1 MKQKLTPEQK
11 AKRRAQI
18 EKELEVVKAKEKK
31 LDIQLKSVIKQQKEY
46 EKKNKLLFFNDPDKG
61 YLGKHGKWESNP
73 TQKKYFEALKNPLYK
88 ILGLVGGN
96 RTAKTFSSTGVTA
109 LTGIKGCF
117 PWEDP
122 NEVGTWFWN
131 NRGWEPPIKIR
142 IVGQDWEKH
151 IKTVIVATIKEL
163 WPASWGFDPRKN
175 GQGVEANWTH
185 PAGTI
190 EILSNSS
197 ESSVFEGW
205 NGHIV
210 IYDEPPKRENRIA
223 CARGLVDYQ
232 GIEIFAMTLLKEAW
246 IDQDV
251 VNGVD
256 KNGQLDKSTIF
267 FTSDIQDNV
276 GFGITQEGVDQ
287 FAKTLT
293 EDEKSARLRGVPS
306 YKSGIIL
313 NMDREIHVVER
324 NFEIPSSWMVDVAID
339 IGIQK
344 AHDILYLAT
353 SPDGRKYVCFEE
365 TVSGNGDIIAE
376 SIIQK
381 KNRYMLRINRVI
393 CDPLAKGNTA
403 GQDFEHSTW
412 SKIDAALNRFDMY
425 LEAGSKL
432 KNDGVITINSLLMT
446 VNKIP
451 MLFFFRDLGKTVK
464 QCLNWMYDKEGK
476 PSKKDDDMC
485 ENLYRLALLET
496 EWEEPDLSWD
506 SLYSDGSNE
515 RDPVTGY

>member
-11 AKRRAQI
+11 AKIIAQTK
-18 EKELEVVKAKEKK
+18 KELAAVKAKEEK
-31 LDIQLKSVIKQQKEY
+31 LDIQKKSLIKQQKEY

-61 YLGKHGKWESNP
+61 YLGKNGKWESNP
-73 TQKKYFEALKNPLYK
+73 IQKKYFQALRDPQYK
-88 ILGLVGGN
+88 IYGLVGAN
-96 RTAKTFSSTGVTA
+96 RISKTFSSTGVTVLTA
-109 LTGIKGCF
+109 LRGCF

-131 NRGWEPPIKIR
+131 SRNWEPPIKIR

-151 IKTVIVATIKEL
+151 IKTVIISTIKEL
-163 WPASWGFDPRKN
+163 WPHSWGFQSRKN
-175 GQGVEANWTH
+175 GQGVEATWTH
-185 PAGTI
+185 PSGSTI

-197 ESSVFEGW
+197 ESELFEGW
-205 NGHIV
+205 NGNII
-210 IYDEPPKRENRIA
+210 IYDEPPKRQNRIA

-246 IDQDV
+246 IDQEV

-256 KNGQLDKSTIF
+256 ENGHLDKSTIF
-267 FTSDIQDNV
+267 FKGDIQDNV

-293 EDEKSARLRGVPS
+293 DDEKSARLRGVPS

-313 NMDREIHVVER
+313 NIDRKTHIVDR
-324 NFEIPSSWMVDVAID
+324 TFEIPSAWMVDVSID

-344 AHDILYLAT
+344 PHDILYLAT
-353 SPDGRKYVCFEE
+353 STDGRKYVCFED
-365 TVSGNGDIIAE
+365 TVSGNGEMIAD
-376 SIIQK
+376 SIIKK
-381 KNRYMLRINRVI
+381 KNRYGLRINRVI
-393 CDPLAKGNTA
+393 CDPLAKGSTA
-403 GQDFEHSTW
+403 GMDYEHSTW
-412 SKIDAALNRFDMY
+412 AKIDNALNRFDLY

-432 KNDGVITINSLLMT
+432 KNDGIITINSLLMT

-476 PSKKDDDMC
+476 PSKKDDDMP

-496 EWEEPDLSWD
+496 EWEEPYVEEYYNTGHRD
-506 SLYSDGSNE
+506 
-515 RDPVTGY
+515 RDPITGY

>member
-11 AKRRAQI
+11 AKIIAQTK
-18 EKELEVVKAKEKK
+18 KELEAVKAKQEK
-31 LDIQLKSVIKQQKEY
+31 LDIQQKSLIKQQKEY

-61 YLGKHGKWESNP
+61 YLGKNGKWESNP
-73 TQKKYFEALKNPLYK
+73 IQKKYFQALRDPQYK
-88 ILGLVGGN
+88 IYGLVGAN
-96 RTAKTFSSTGVTA
+96 RISKTFSSTGVTVLTA
-109 LTGIKGCF
+109 LRGCF

-131 NRGWEPPIKIR
+131 SRNWEPPIKMR

-151 IKTVIVATIKEL
+151 VKTVIISTIKEL
-163 WPASWGFDPRKN
+163 WPHSWGFQSRKN
-175 GQGVEANWTH
+175 GQGVEATWTH
-185 PAGTI
+185 PSGSTI

-197 ESSVFEGW
+197 ESELFEGW
-205 NGHIV
+205 NGHII
-210 IYDEPPKRENRIA
+210 IYDEPPKRQNRIA
-223 CARGLVDYQ
+223 CARGLVDFQ

-246 IDQDV
+246 IDQEV

-256 KNGQLDKSTIF
+256 ENGQLDKSTIF
-267 FTSDIQDNV
+267 FKGDIQDNV

-293 EDEKSARLRGVPS
+293 EDERSARLRGVPS

-313 NMDREIHVVER
+313 NIDRNKHVKDR
-324 NFEIPSSWMVDVAID
+324 FKIPSSWVVDIGID
-339 IGIQK
+339 IGNQK

-353 SPDGRKYVCFEE
+353 SPQGFKYVCFEE
-365 TVSGNGDIIAE
+365 TVPGSGENIAE

-381 KNRYMLRINRVI
+381 IHRYNLRINRVI
-393 CDPLAKGNTA
+393 CDPLAKGDSA
-403 GQDFEHSTW
+403 GEGKDHTRW
-412 SKIDAALNRFDMY
+412 AKIDTYLNRHDMC
-425 LEAGSKL
+425 LEMGAKH
-432 KNDGVITINSLLMT
+432 KNDGIAIINDLLMT
-446 VNKIP
+446 VNKEP

-496 EWEEPDLSWD
+496 EWEEPYVEEYYNPGHED
-506 SLYSDGSNE
+506 
-515 RDPVTGY
+515 RDKITGY